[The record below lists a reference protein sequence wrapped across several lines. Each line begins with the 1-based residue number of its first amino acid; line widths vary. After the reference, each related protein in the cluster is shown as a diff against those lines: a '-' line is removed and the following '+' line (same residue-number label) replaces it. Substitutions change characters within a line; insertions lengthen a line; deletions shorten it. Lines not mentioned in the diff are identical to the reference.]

1 VASFGSLRY
10 IVLVVAIVLMVVVRP
25 DAVGTADR
33 VFVVDGHGVAS
44 HRRGL
49 LEQPEVV
56 LL

>member
-1 VASFGSLRY
+1 VASFSSLRY
-10 IVLVVAIVLMVVVRP
+10 IILVVAIALMVVVRP
-25 DAVGTADR
+25 DAAGTADR
-33 VFVVDGHGVAS
+33 VFVVDGQGVAS